1 MRLVSEQGYR
11 YMHCLQVQQEIL
23 EKRQKEKTKA
33 LEAVKKFRKGFSY
46 LSVSHTCFC
55 R

>member
-1 MRLVSEQGYR
+1 MRLVPEQGCHYN
-11 YMHCLQVQQEIL
+11 MHCLQVQQEIL

-46 LSVSHTCFC
+46 
-55 R
+55 